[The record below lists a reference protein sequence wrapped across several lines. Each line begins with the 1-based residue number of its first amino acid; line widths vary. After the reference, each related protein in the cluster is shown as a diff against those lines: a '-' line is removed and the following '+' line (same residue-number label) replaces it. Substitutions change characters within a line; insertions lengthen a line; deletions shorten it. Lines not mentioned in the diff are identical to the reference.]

1 MNLYRTKGD
10 GVAALL
16 VRARSSRQA
25 ARITRDFYREQGL
38 AVRWVQVNLYREP
51 EEVGVLYLPVGQEW
65 EYDVAGKNPK
75 RLTLSS

>member
-16 VRARSSRQA
+16 VQARSSRQA
-25 ARITRDFYREQGL
+25 ARITQNFYREQGL
-38 AVRWVQVNLYREP
+38 AVSWVQVNLYREP
-51 EEVGVLYLPVGQEW
+51 EEIGIHYIPMGQEW
-65 EYDVAGKNPK
+65 EYDVTGKNPK